1 MSTKTSFIGMQD
13 EFDLSN
19 LFTDSQRALNKD
31 CLQHSNTGLITLYN
45 NRLMTT
51 KACQFVL
58 LNKSLHVC
66 TDRGILVFNN
76 VPVHF
81 IASIIPCVL

>member
-1 MSTKTSFIGMQD
+1 MSTKSLFIGEQD

-19 LFTDSQRALNKD
+19 LFTDSQRALNKH
-31 CLQHSNTGLITLYN
+31 CLQHSNTGLITLFN

-58 LNKSLHVC
+58 LNKSMHVYK
-66 TDRGILVFNN
+66 DRGDFGI
-76 VPVHF
+76 
-81 IASIIPCVL
+81 

>member
-1 MSTKTSFIGMQD
+1 MGKQD

-31 CLQHSNTGLITLYN
+31 CLQHLNTGLITLYN

-66 TDRGILVFNN
+66 TDRGDFGI
-76 VPVHF
+76 
-81 IASIIPCVL
+81 